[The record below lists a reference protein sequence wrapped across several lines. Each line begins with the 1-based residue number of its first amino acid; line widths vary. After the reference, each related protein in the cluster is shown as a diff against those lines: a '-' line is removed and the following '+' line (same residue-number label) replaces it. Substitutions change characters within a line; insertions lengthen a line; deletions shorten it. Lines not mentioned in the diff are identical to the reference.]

1 MPRKHGL
8 SSGVQKLIVSP
19 VESLQIRDDLQVR
32 QEDLLEDSNI
42 ALNKHKRGSCQD
54 SETLQSRAQRAF
66 VFYLSRNLDAI

>member
-1 MPRKHGL
+1 MPRKHGF

-42 ALNKHKRGSCQD
+42 ALNKHKRGSCQRFRNT
-54 SETLQSRAQRAF
+54 SIKSSKGICVLF
-66 VFYLSRNLDAI
+66 VQEP